1 MIDHLQT
8 VQTLAIKGEKTT
20 EILLTISLCMKGDDD
35 LILISTREGDHLV
48 KTPVTGEE
56 KHDLNNRLKKI
67 IYGILLERITTLGSL
82 GGEMLYE
89 APPKE
94 YLFETSLKDIND
106 DDTIATI
113 IATWKGEM
121 K

>member
-20 EILLTISLCMKGDDD
+20 EILLTISFCMKGDDD
-35 LILISTREGDHLV
+35 LILISSRSGDILV
-48 KTPVTGEE
+48 KSPVTDEE
-56 KHDLNNRLKKI
+56 KYDLNNRLKNI
-67 IYGILLERITTLGSL
+67 IYSVLLDRITTLGSL

-89 APPKE
+89 TPPKE
-94 YLFETSLKDIND
+94 YMFETSLKDIND
-106 DDTIATI
+106 EETIAATI
-113 IATWKGEM
+113 ELWKGEM